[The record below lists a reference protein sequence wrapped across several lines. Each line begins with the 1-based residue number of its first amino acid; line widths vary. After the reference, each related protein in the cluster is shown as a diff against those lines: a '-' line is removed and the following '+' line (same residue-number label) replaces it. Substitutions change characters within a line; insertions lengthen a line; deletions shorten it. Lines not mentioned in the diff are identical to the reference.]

1 MTNAEA
7 IKILLNE
14 WKCIDR
20 NDGINCNRKCESCDL
35 VMDSA
40 VLKDAY
46 NLAIKALEAKE
57 NLQPTCNQLATDV
70 ISRQALC
77 EYALNQKDKSVTPN
91 DIMRFPSSQP
101 EPQWIPV
108 SERLPKVAHSVLFSR
123 RSMDTSEGCLQ
134 ADGKWW
140 QYRWNEILN
149 ADQVIAWMPLPEPY
163 RAERRTDDGD

>member
-7 IKILLNE
+7 IKVLLNE

-46 NLAIKALEAKE
+46 NLAIKALEAQEWVPCK
-57 NLQPTCNQLATDV
+57 
-70 ISRQALC
+70 
-77 EYALNQKDKSVTPN
+77 
-91 DIMRFPSSQP
+91 
-101 EPQWIPV
+101 
-108 SERLPKVAHSVLFSR
+108 ERLPEVGRSVLFSR
-123 RSMDTSEGCLQ
+123 RSMCTREGCLQ

-140 QYRWNEILN
+140 QYWWYELLN
-149 ADQVIAWMPLPEPY
+149 ADQVTAWKPMPEPY
-163 RAERRTDDGD
+163 REEDTNVNVKS